1 MLSLM
6 GFLYVPVK
14 YYFGETGRGSFPD
27 VLTNLYID
35 SDIAT
40 R

>member
-1 MLSLM
+1 MLILM
-6 GFLYVPVK
+6 VFLYVPVK

-27 VLTNLYID
+27 VLTTLCVD
-35 SDIAT
+35 SVIVI